1 MLSSKFARQLSSTA
15 SRCGAPRVL
24 PTAPRRAYASVSSAN
39 APAADKLKV
48 NGDRL
53 WDDIHYTAQWSAP
66 SPGGVTRLCADDND
80 KLARDWF
87 REQVL
92 ALGADYKVNATGT
105 QIAVIEGEDSSIP
118 PIAMGSHLDTVATG
132 GRFDGPLGVIGGLEV
147 LRSLKEQGIKTRA
160 PLCLFNWTNE
170 EGARFFPLLGSST
183 VYAGRSTIQAA
194 HASQSND
201 HSGITMGSEL
211 ARIGYVGDGP
221 NTFQEFPISA
231 HFEIHVEQAT
241 TLEKAGKPVGWVEG
255 WQGMTWYSL
264 HLKGDNGHANTYP
277 MHGRRDALAGAGK
290 IISALDDLAY
300 THNGRT
306 TVTNILSGP
315 WGACNIQSDI
325 RLSFCLM
332 HWEAAGL
339 DAMGADI
346 EARIRAISARHGLE
360 TTVQRDIHLYP
371 GDFWPDAV
379 DCVRRACGENG
390 MPSRT
395 GTGHDSTMTQLLV
408 PTAMVF
414 ARAKGGVSH
423 SPEEWSDKEDCVES
437 ALALGKA
444 VLNFDELMRTKRDF
458 QLPAHIAAERGAMS
472 VGCN

>member
-15 SRCGAPRVL
+15 SCCGAPRVL
-24 PTAPRRAYASVSSAN
+24 PTASRRAYASVSSAN
-39 APAADKLKV
+39 APAADELKV

-105 QIAVIEGEDSSIP
+105 QIAVIGGEDDSIP

-132 GRFDGPLGVIGGLEV
+132 GRFDGPLGLIGGLEV

-241 TLEKAGKPVGWVEG
+241 TLEKAGKPIGWVEG

-264 HLKGDNGHANTYP
+264 HLKGENGHANTYP
-277 MHGRRDALAGAGK
+277 MHSRRDALAGAGK

-315 WGACNIQSDI
+315 WGACNIQSDT

-332 HWEAAGL
+332 HWEASGL

-360 TTVQRDIHLYP
+360 TTVQRDIHLHP

-379 DCVRRACGENG
+379 DCVRRACGEKG
-390 MPSRT
+390 KPSRT

-414 ARAKGGVSH
+414 ARARGGVSH

-437 ALALGKA
+437 ALTLGRA
-444 VLNFDELMRTKRDF
+444 VLNFDELMRTKREF
-458 QLPAHIAAERGAMS
+458 QLPAHIAAERQAMS
-472 VGCN
+472 VGRN

>member
-15 SRCGAPRVL
+15 SRCGAPRAL
-24 PTAPRRAYASVSSAN
+24 PTASRRAYASVSSAN

-66 SPGGVTRLCADDND
+66 SSGGVTRLCADDND

-87 REQVL
+87 RGQVL

-105 QIAVIEGEDSSIP
+105 QIAVIGGEDDGIP
-118 PIAMGSHLDTVATG
+118 PVAMGSHLDTVATG

-170 EGARFFPLLGSST
+170 EGARFFPPLGSST

-221 NTFQEFPISA
+221 NTFEEFPISA

-241 TLEKAGKPVGWVEG
+241 TLEKAGKSTGWVEG

-264 HLKGDNGHANTYP
+264 HLKGENGHANTYP

-315 WGACNIQSDI
+315 WGACNIQSDT

-360 TTVQRDIHLYP
+360 TMVKRDIHLYP

-379 DCVRRACGENG
+379 DCVRRACGEKG

-408 PTAMVF
+408 PTAMIF

-437 ALALGKA
+437 ALALGRA
-444 VLNFDELMRTKRDF
+444 VLNFDELMKTKREF
-458 QLPAHIAAERGAMS
+458 QLPAHIAAERQAMS

>member
-1 MLSSKFARQLSSTA
+1 M
-15 SRCGAPRVL
+15 
-24 PTAPRRAYASVSSAN
+24 
-39 APAADKLKV
+39 
-48 NGDRL
+48 
-53 WDDIHYTAQWSAP
+53 
-66 SPGGVTRLCADDND
+66 
-80 KLARDWF
+80 
-87 REQVL
+87 
-92 ALGADYKVNATGT
+92 
-105 QIAVIEGEDSSIP
+105 
-118 PIAMGSHLDTVATG
+118 
-132 GRFDGPLGVIGGLEV
+132 
-147 LRSLKEQGIKTRA
+147 
-160 PLCLFNWTNE
+160 
-170 EGARFFPLLGSST
+170 
-183 VYAGRSTIQAA
+183 
-194 HASQSND
+194 
-201 HSGITMGSEL
+201 
-211 ARIGYVGDGP
+211 
-221 NTFQEFPISA
+221 NTPD
-231 HFEIHVEQAT
+231 
-241 TLEKAGKPVGWVEG
+241 
-255 WQGMTWYSL
+255 SL
-264 HLKGDNGHANTYP
+264 HLKGENGHANTYP
-277 MHGRRDALAGAGK
+277 MHSRRDALAGAGK

-315 WGACNIQSDI
+315 WGACNIQSDT

-332 HWEAAGL
+332 HWEASGL

-360 TTVQRDIHLYP
+360 TTVQRDIHLHP

-379 DCVRRACGENG
+379 DCVRRACGEKG

-414 ARAKGGVSH
+414 ARARGGVSH